1 MTNAMME
8 LGEAAGDERES
19 GLTHGRN
26 VASRE
31 RELSILFGAALVMF
45 GLSRKSATG
54 MGVAA
59 LGAGLLARGAT
70 GYCPLYDAAGVN
82 TAASD
87 TQSVVRAS
95 RSVRVEHS
103 VTVNRRRSE
112 VYDFWRDFEN
122 LPRFMK
128 NVESVE
134 RLGDG
139 LSRWRTAGP
148 LDGRVEWEAEIINEV
163 PGELIAWRT
172 VDAFDVAH
180 AGSVRFEDA
189 AGGRGTV
196 VRVEIEYSPF
206 GGKPGALVAK
216 ILGEDPD
223 SQVEEDLRRFKQIME
238 AGEVP
243 TVEGQPQGGSRRTG
257 TNG

>member
-1 MTNAMME
+1 MTNAMMDVGGVVGGE
-8 LGEAAGDERES
+8 QETGLGR
-19 GLTHGRN
+19 GRN

-31 RELSILFGAALVMF
+31 RELSILVGAALMMF

-54 MGVAA
+54 LGVAA
-59 LGAGLLARGAT
+59 LGGGLLARGAT
-70 GYCPLYDAAGVN
+70 GYCPVYDAVGVN

-87 TQSVVRAS
+87 TRSSVRAS

-128 NVESVE
+128 NVESVV
-134 RLGDG
+134 RFGDG
-139 LSRWRTAGP
+139 RSLWRTAGP
-148 LDGRVEWEAEIINEV
+148 LDGRVEWEAEIINEM

-172 VDAFDVAH
+172 VDGFEVAH
-180 AGSVRFEDA
+180 AGSVRFEEA
-189 AGGRGTV
+189 TGGRGTV

-206 GGKPGALVAK
+206 GGKLGAMVAK
-216 ILGEDPD
+216 LLGEDPD
-223 SQVEEDLRRFKQIME
+223 AQVEEDLRRFKQIME

-243 TVEGQPQGGSRRTG
+243 TVEGQPQGGSRTG